1 MAAATVYAIPLVHT
15 DANEYMRIRRGIEI
29 AGGGTAAYELPKNAL
44 TEYLFR
50 DVLGK
55 SGRELD
61 KEICKV
67 LGSLSVEEGFMSTV
81 ISDLEELDRARHDG
95 KINRIYPIDAVIEDS
110 SFRDLRV
117 KFTRAQE
124 RLFESI
130 NNGGPFLDVV
140 KSVREVL
147 LSSSMIHEKRE
158 KEMKDNVERLASK
171 SGKLLMMT
179 GAMHLPNMEKMLN
192 RDGIA
197 VVEVDM
203 PEKVTG
209 LWWLAFTAS
218 AEARSLDEG
227 SYGLGIIRY
236 SLLLGLTTIKE
247 GMGLH
252 GITDA
257 EARILESVGSLDEA
271 SAFYSMSRRIY
282 TEGKWGDELMINRL
296 LGAARN

>member
-1 MAAATVYAIPLVHT
+1 MAGATVYAVPLVHT
-15 DANEYMRIRRGIEI
+15 DANEYMRIRRGIGM
-29 AGGGTAAYELPKNAL
+29 AGGGAAAYELPKNAL

-61 KEICKV
+61 KEICKA
-67 LGSLSVEEGFMSTV
+67 LGSINVEEGFISTV
-81 ISDLEELDRARHDG
+81 VSDLEELDRARHDG
-95 KINRIYPIDAVIEDS
+95 KISNVYPIDASIDDKK
-110 SFRDLRV
+110 FMDLRV
-117 KFTRAQE
+117 RLTHAQE
-124 RLFESI
+124 KLFEAI
-130 NNGGPFLDVV
+130 NNGSPFLDVV

-147 LSSSMIHEKRE
+147 LSSSRIHEMRE
-158 KEMKDNVERLASK
+158 EEMKDNVERLASK
-171 SGKLLMMT
+171 GGKLLLMT
-179 GAMHLPNMEKMLN
+179 GAMHLPNMERMLG

-197 VVEVDM
+197 VVEVDV

-218 AEARSLDEG
+218 AEARGLDG
-227 SYGLGIIRY
+227 GRYGLGLIRY

-257 EARILESVGSLDEA
+257 EARILDGIGSMDEA

-282 TEGKWGDELMINRL
+282 TEGKWGEEFMINRL
-296 LGAARN
+296 LASVRS

>member
-15 DANEYMRIRRGIEI
+15 DANEYMRIRRGIEM
-29 AGGGTAAYELPKNAL
+29 AGGGTAAYELPRNAL

-61 KEICKV
+61 KEICKA

-95 KINRIYPIDAVIEDS
+95 KISRIYPIDAVIDDKK
-110 SFRDLRV
+110 FVDLRV
-117 KFTRAQE
+117 KLTRAHE
-124 RLFESI
+124 RLFEAI
-130 NNGGPFLDVV
+130 NNGSPFLDVV
-140 KSVREVL
+140 KSIREVL
-147 LSSSMIHEKRE
+147 LSSSRIHEMRE
-158 KEMKDNVERLASK
+158 EEMKDNVEKLASK
-171 SGKLLMMT
+171 DGKLLLMT
-179 GAMHLPNMEKMLN
+179 GAMHLPNMERMLGK
-192 RDGIA
+192 DGIA
-197 VVEVDM
+197 VVEVDI

-227 SYGLGIIRY
+227 SYGPGLIRY

-252 GITDA
+252 GLTDS
-257 EARILESVGSLDEA
+257 EARILESISSLDEA
-271 SAFYSMSRRIY
+271 SVFYSMSRRIY
-282 TEGKWGDELMINRL
+282 TEGKWGEELMINRL
-296 LGAARN
+296 LASVRS